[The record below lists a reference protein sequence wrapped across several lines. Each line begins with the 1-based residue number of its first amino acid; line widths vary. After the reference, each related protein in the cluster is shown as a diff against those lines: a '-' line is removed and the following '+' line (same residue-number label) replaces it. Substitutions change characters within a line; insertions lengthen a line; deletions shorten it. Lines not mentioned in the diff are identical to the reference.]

1 MLWDKGVGEYVEAAR
16 IVRQKYPQ
24 AIFQLLGAC
33 DVANPSVIEREQ
45 IAKWEQ
51 AGLVEYLGTTSDVR
65 PIIANADCVVLPSFY
80 REGVPRTLMEA
91 AAMSKPLIT
100 TDNVGCRDVVLPDQT
115 GYLCPVK
122 DAAALAACC
131 EKIIVMSPEARAE
144 MGAAYR
150 CFMRDTFDEQLVI
163 QQYLA
168 TLKNTVYNNTQLNK
182 VF

>member
-100 TDNVGCRDVVLPDQT
+100 TDNVGCRDVVLPT
-115 GYLCPVK
+115 K
-122 DAAALAACC
+122 LAICA
-131 EKIIVMSPEARAE
+131 
-144 MGAAYR
+144 
-150 CFMRDTFDEQLVI
+150 Q
-163 QQYLA
+163 
-168 TLKNTVYNNTQLNK
+168 
-182 VF
+182 